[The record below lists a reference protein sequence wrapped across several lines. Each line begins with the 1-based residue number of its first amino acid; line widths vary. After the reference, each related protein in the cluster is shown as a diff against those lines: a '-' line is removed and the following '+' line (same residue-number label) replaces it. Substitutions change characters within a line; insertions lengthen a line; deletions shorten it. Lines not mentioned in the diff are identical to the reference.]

1 MKRFDI
7 LSLFPEYFEGP
18 FDVSMIKRA
27 REKGILEINLV
38 NMRDFASGRY
48 QQIDDRPYGGGP
60 GMVIKPDVIDRALLS
75 LKSNDFPIYYLS
87 PRGVKLDAQISN
99 SISKLDGMTLVC
111 GKYEG
116 VDERVIEHYNM
127 IEISIGDYI
136 LSGGDLAAMVLIDS
150 VVRCLPNV
158 LGNPLTLNEESFTNH
173 LLEYPLYTQP
183 REWKNYKVPD
193 VLLSGDHK
201 KIKNWKIKQSEDITM
216 KRRPDL
222 WKKYLKLK

>member
-1 MKRFDI
+1 MWTANI
-7 LSLFPEYFEGP
+7 LTLFPDLYPGP
-18 FDVSMIKRA
+18 LGSSILGEARKNGKWKLNITDLKQFAEKNKR
-27 REKGILEINLV
+27 V
-38 NMRDFASGRY
+38 
-48 QQIDDRPYGGGP
+48 DDTPFGGGP

-87 PRGVKLDAQISN
+87 PRGVKLDNQISN
-99 SISKLDGMTLVC
+99 SISKLNGITLLC

-116 VDERVIEHYNM
+116 VDERVIKHYNM

-136 LSGGDLAAMVLIDS
+136 LSGGDLAAMVLIDC

-158 LGNPLTLNEESFTNH
+158 LGNPLTLNEETFTNH

>member
-1 MKRFDI
+1 MWTANI
-7 LSLFPEYFEGP
+7 LTLFPDLYPGP
-18 FDVSMIKRA
+18 LGSSILGEARKNGKWKLNITDLKQFAEKNKR
-27 REKGILEINLV
+27 V
-38 NMRDFASGRY
+38 
-48 QQIDDRPYGGGP
+48 DDTPFGGGP

-87 PRGVKLDAQISN
+87 PRGVKLDNQISN
-99 SISKLDGMTLVC
+99 SISKLNGITLLC

-116 VDERVIEHYNM
+116 VDERVIKHYNM

-158 LGNPLTLNEESFTNH
+158 LGNPITLNEETFTNY

-183 REWKNYKVPD
+183 REWKNYNVPD

>member
-1 MKRFDI
+1 MWTANI
-7 LSLFPEYFEGP
+7 LTLFPDLYPGP
-18 FDVSMIKRA
+18 LGSSILGEARKNGKWNLNIIDLKLFSEKNKR
-27 REKGILEINLV
+27 V
-38 NMRDFASGRY
+38 
-48 QQIDDRPYGGGP
+48 DDSPFGGGP

-75 LKSNDFPIYYLS
+75 LKSNDFPVYYLS

-116 VDERVIEHYNM
+116 VDERVIKHYNM

>member
-1 MKRFDI
+1 MWTANI
-7 LSLFPEYFEGP
+7 LTLFPNLYPGP
-18 FDVSMIKRA
+18 LGTSILGEARKNGKWNLNITDLKLFTEKNKR
-27 REKGILEINLV
+27 V
-38 NMRDFASGRY
+38 
-48 QQIDDRPYGGGP
+48 DDSPYGGGP

-116 VDERVIEHYNM
+116 VDERVIKHYNM

>member
-1 MKRFDI
+1 MWTANI
-7 LSLFPEYFEGP
+7 LTLFPDLYPGP
-18 FDVSMIKRA
+18 LGSSILGEARKNGKWNLNITDLKLFTEKNKR
-27 REKGILEINLV
+27 V
-38 NMRDFASGRY
+38 
-48 QQIDDRPYGGGP
+48 DDSPFGGGP

-116 VDERVIEHYNM
+116 IDERVIKHYNM

>member
-1 MKRFDI
+1 MWTVNI
-7 LSLFPEYFEGP
+7 LTLFPDLYPGP
-18 FDVSMIKRA
+18 LGSSILGEARKNGKWKLNITDLKQFAEKNKR
-27 REKGILEINLV
+27 V
-38 NMRDFASGRY
+38 
-48 QQIDDRPYGGGP
+48 DDTPFGGGP

-87 PRGVKLDAQISN
+87 PRGVKLDNQISN
-99 SISKLDGMTLVC
+99 SISKLNGITLLC

-116 VDERVIEHYNM
+116 VDERVIKHYNM

-158 LGNPLTLNEESFTNH
+158 LGNPLTLNEETFTNY

-183 REWKNYKVPD
+183 REWKNYNVPD

>member
-1 MKRFDI
+1 MWTSNI
-7 LSLFPEYFEGP
+7 LTLFPDLYPGP
-18 FDVSMIKRA
+18 LGSSILGEARKNGKWKLNITDLKQFAEKKKR
-27 REKGILEINLV
+27 V
-38 NMRDFASGRY
+38 
-48 QQIDDRPYGGGP
+48 DDTPFGGGP

-87 PRGVKLDAQISN
+87 PRGIKLDNQISN

>member
-1 MKRFDI
+1 MWTANI
-7 LSLFPEYFEGP
+7 LTLFPDLYPGP
-18 FDVSMIKRA
+18 LGSSILGEARKNGKWKLNITDLKQFAEKNKR
-27 REKGILEINLV
+27 V
-38 NMRDFASGRY
+38 
-48 QQIDDRPYGGGP
+48 DDTPFGGGP

-87 PRGVKLDAQISN
+87 PRGIKLDNQISN
-99 SISKLDGMTLVC
+99 SISKLNGITLLC

-116 VDERVIEHYNM
+116 VDERVIKHYNM

-136 LSGGDLAAMVLIDS
+136 LSGGDIAAMVLIDS

-158 LGNPLTLNEESFTNH
+158 LGNPLTLNEETFTNY

-183 REWKNYKVPD
+183 REWKNYNVPD

-216 KRRPDL
+216 QRRPDL

>member
-1 MKRFDI
+1 MWTVNI
-7 LSLFPEYFEGP
+7 LTLFPDLYPGP
-18 FDVSMIKRA
+18 LGSSILGEARKNGKWKLNITDLKQFAEKKKR
-27 REKGILEINLV
+27 V
-38 NMRDFASGRY
+38 
-48 QQIDDRPYGGGP
+48 DDTPFGGGP

-75 LKSNDFPIYYLS
+75 LKPNDFPIYYLS

-116 VDERVIEHYNM
+116 VDERVIKHYNM

>member
-1 MKRFDI
+1 MWTANI
-7 LSLFPEYFEGP
+7 LTLFPDLYPGP
-18 FDVSMIKRA
+18 LGSSILGEARKNGKWNLNITDLKLFTEKNKR
-27 REKGILEINLV
+27 V
-38 NMRDFASGRY
+38 
-48 QQIDDRPYGGGP
+48 DDSPFGGGP

-116 VDERVIEHYNM
+116 VDERVIKHYNM

>member
-1 MKRFDI
+1 MWTANI
-7 LSLFPEYFEGP
+7 LTLFPNLYPGP
-18 FDVSMIKRA
+18 LGTSILGEAKKNGKWKLNITDLKQFAEKNKR
-27 REKGILEINLV
+27 V
-38 NMRDFASGRY
+38 
-48 QQIDDRPYGGGP
+48 DDTPFGGGP

-87 PRGVKLDAQISN
+87 PRGVKLDNQISN
-99 SISKLDGMTLVC
+99 SISKLNGITLLC

-116 VDERVIEHYNM
+116 VDERVIKHYNM

-158 LGNPLTLNEESFTNH
+158 LGNPLTLNEETFTNY

-183 REWKNYKVPD
+183 REWKNYNVPD

>member
-1 MKRFDI
+1 MWTANI
-7 LSLFPEYFEGP
+7 LTLFPDLYPGP
-18 FDVSMIKRA
+18 LGSSILGDARKNGKWDLNITDLKLFSEKNKR
-27 REKGILEINLV
+27 V
-38 NMRDFASGRY
+38 
-48 QQIDDRPYGGGP
+48 DDSPFGGGP

-87 PRGVKLDAQISN
+87 PRGAKLDNEISN
-99 SISKLDGMTLVC
+99 SISKLDGITLVC

-116 VDERVIEHYNM
+116 VDERVIKHYNM

-158 LGNPLTLNEESFTNH
+158 LGNPLTLNDETFTNH

-193 VLLSGDHK
+193 VLLSGNHK

>member
-1 MKRFDI
+1 MWTANI
-7 LSLFPEYFEGP
+7 LTLFPDLYPGP
-18 FDVSMIKRA
+18 LGSSILGESRKNGIWHLNITDLKLFSEKNKR
-27 REKGILEINLV
+27 V
-38 NMRDFASGRY
+38 
-48 QQIDDRPYGGGP
+48 DDSPFGGGP
-60 GMVIKPDVIDRALLS
+60 GMIIKPDVIDRALLS
-75 LKSNDFPIYYLS
+75 LKANDFPIYYLS
-87 PRGVKLDAQISN
+87 PRGVKLDTQISS
-99 SISKLDGMTLVC
+99 SISKLEGITLVC

-116 VDERVIEHYNM
+116 VDERVIKHYNM

-158 LGNPLTLNEESFTNH
+158 LGNPLTLNEETFTNH

-201 KIKNWKIKQSEDITM
+201 KIKDWKIKQSEDITM

-222 WKKYLKLK
+222 WYRYLKLK

>member
-1 MKRFDI
+1 MWTANI
-7 LSLFPEYFEGP
+7 LTLFPDLYPGP
-18 FDVSMIKRA
+18 LGSSILGEARKNGKWDLNITDLKLFSEKNKR
-27 REKGILEINLV
+27 V
-38 NMRDFASGRY
+38 
-48 QQIDDRPYGGGP
+48 DDSPFGGGP

-75 LKSNDFPIYYLS
+75 LKSKDFPIYYLS

-116 VDERVIEHYNM
+116 VDERVIKHYNM

-136 LSGGDLAAMVLIDS
+136 LSGGDLAAMVLIES

-158 LGNPLTLNEESFTNH
+158 LVNPLTLNDETFTNH

>member
-1 MKRFDI
+1 MWTANI
-7 LSLFPEYFEGP
+7 LTLFPDLYPGP
-18 FDVSMIKRA
+18 LGSSILGEARKNGKWKLNITDLKQFAEKNKR
-27 REKGILEINLV
+27 V
-38 NMRDFASGRY
+38 
-48 QQIDDRPYGGGP
+48 DDTPFGGGP

-87 PRGVKLDAQISN
+87 PRGVKLDNQISN
-99 SISKLDGMTLVC
+99 SISKLNGITLLC

-116 VDERVIEHYNM
+116 VDERVIKHYNM

-150 VVRCLPNV
+150 VGRCLPNV
-158 LGNPLTLNEESFTNH
+158 LGNPLTLNEETFTNY

-183 REWKNYKVPD
+183 REWKNYRVPD

>member
-1 MKRFDI
+1 MWTANI
-7 LSLFPEYFEGP
+7 LTLFPDLYPGP
-18 FDVSMIKRA
+18 LGSSILGEARKNGKWHLNITDLKLFAEKNKR
-27 REKGILEINLV
+27 V
-38 NMRDFASGRY
+38 
-48 QQIDDRPYGGGP
+48 DDSPFGGGP
-60 GMVIKPDVIDRALLS
+60 GMVIKPDLIDRALLS

-116 VDERVIEHYNM
+116 VDERVIKHYNM

-158 LGNPLTLNEESFTNH
+158 LGNPLTLNEESFTNQ

>member
-1 MKRFDI
+1 MWTANI
-7 LSLFPEYFEGP
+7 LTLFPDLYPGP
-18 FDVSMIKRA
+18 LGSSILGEARKNGKWDLNITDLKLFSEKNKR
-27 REKGILEINLV
+27 V
-38 NMRDFASGRY
+38 
-48 QQIDDRPYGGGP
+48 DDSPFGGGP

-87 PRGVKLDAQISN
+87 PRGVKLDPQISN

-116 VDERVIEHYNM
+116 VDERVIKHYNM

>member
-1 MKRFDI
+1 MWTANI
-7 LSLFPEYFEGP
+7 LTLFPDLYPGP
-18 FDVSMIKRA
+18 LGSSILGEARKNGKWKLNVRDLKQFAEKNKR
-27 REKGILEINLV
+27 V
-38 NMRDFASGRY
+38 
-48 QQIDDRPYGGGP
+48 DDKPFGGGP
-60 GMVIKPDVIDRALLS
+60 GMVINPDVIDRALLS

-87 PRGVKLDAQISN
+87 PRGVKLDNQISN
-99 SISKLDGMTLVC
+99 SISKLNGITLLC

-116 VDERVIEHYNM
+116 VDERVIKHYNM

-150 VVRCLPNV
+150 VVRSLPNV
-158 LGNPLTLNEESFTNH
+158 LGNPLTLNEETFTNY

-222 WKKYLKLK
+222 WNKYFKLK

>member
-1 MKRFDI
+1 MWTANI
-7 LSLFPEYFEGP
+7 LTLFPDLYPGP
-18 FDVSMIKRA
+18 LGSSILGEARKNGKWDLNITDLKLFSEKNKR
-27 REKGILEINLV
+27 V
-38 NMRDFASGRY
+38 
-48 QQIDDRPYGGGP
+48 DDSPFGGGP

-75 LKSNDFPIYYLS
+75 LKSNNFPIYYLS

-116 VDERVIEHYNM
+116 VDERVIKHYNM

>member
-1 MKRFDI
+1 MWTANI
-7 LSLFPEYFEGP
+7 LTLFPDLYPGP
-18 FDVSMIKRA
+18 LGSSILGEARKNGKWYLNITDLKLFSEKNKR
-27 REKGILEINLV
+27 V
-38 NMRDFASGRY
+38 
-48 QQIDDRPYGGGP
+48 DDSPFGGGP

-99 SISKLDGMTLVC
+99 SISKLDGITLVC

-116 VDERVIEHYNM
+116 VDERVIKHYNM

>member
-1 MKRFDI
+1 MWTANI
-7 LSLFPEYFEGP
+7 LTLFPDLYPGP
-18 FDVSMIKRA
+18 LGSSILGEARKNGIWNLNITDLKLFSEKNKR
-27 REKGILEINLV
+27 V
-38 NMRDFASGRY
+38 
-48 QQIDDRPYGGGP
+48 DDSPFGGGP

-87 PRGVKLDAQISN
+87 PRGVKLDTQISN

-116 VDERVIEHYNM
+116 VDERVIKHYNM

>member
-1 MKRFDI
+1 MWTANI
-7 LSLFPEYFEGP
+7 LTLFPDLYPGP
-18 FDVSMIKRA
+18 LGSSILGEAKKNGKWNLNITDLKLFTEKNKR
-27 REKGILEINLV
+27 V
-38 NMRDFASGRY
+38 
-48 QQIDDRPYGGGP
+48 DDSPFGGGP

-116 VDERVIEHYNM
+116 VDERVIKHYNM

>member
-1 MKRFDI
+1 MWTANI
-7 LSLFPEYFEGP
+7 LTLFPDLYPGP
-18 FDVSMIKRA
+18 LGSSILGEARKNGKWKLNITDLKQFAEKNKR
-27 REKGILEINLV
+27 V
-38 NMRDFASGRY
+38 
-48 QQIDDRPYGGGP
+48 DDTPFGGGP
-60 GMVIKPDVIDRALLS
+60 GMVIKPDVIDRAILS

-87 PRGVKLDAQISN
+87 PRGVKLDNQISN
-99 SISKLDGMTLVC
+99 SISKLNGITLLC

-116 VDERVIEHYNM
+116 VDERVIKHYNM

-158 LGNPLTLNEESFTNH
+158 LGNPLTLNEETFTNY

>member
-1 MKRFDI
+1 MWTANI
-7 LSLFPEYFEGP
+7 LTLFPDLYPGP
-18 FDVSMIKRA
+18 LGSSILGEARKNGKWYLNITDLKLFTEKNKR
-27 REKGILEINLV
+27 V
-38 NMRDFASGRY
+38 
-48 QQIDDRPYGGGP
+48 DDSPFGGGP

-116 VDERVIEHYNM
+116 VDERVIKHYNM

>member
-1 MKRFDI
+1 MWTANI
-7 LSLFPEYFEGP
+7 LTLFPDLYPGP
-18 FDVSMIKRA
+18 LDSSILGEARKNGKWKLNITDLKQFAEKNKR
-27 REKGILEINLV
+27 V
-38 NMRDFASGRY
+38 
-48 QQIDDRPYGGGP
+48 DDTPFGGGP

-87 PRGVKLDAQISN
+87 PRGVKLDNQISN
-99 SISKLDGMTLVC
+99 SISKLNGITILC

-116 VDERVIEHYNM
+116 VDERVIKHYNM

-158 LGNPLTLNEESFTNH
+158 LGNPLTLNEETFTNH

>member
-1 MKRFDI
+1 MWTANI
-7 LSLFPEYFEGP
+7 LTLFPDLYPGP
-18 FDVSMIKRA
+18 LGSSILGEARKNGKWKLNITDLKQFAEKNKR
-27 REKGILEINLV
+27 V
-38 NMRDFASGRY
+38 
-48 QQIDDRPYGGGP
+48 DDTPFGGGP
-60 GMVIKPDVIDRALLS
+60 GMVIKPDVIDRGLLS

-87 PRGVKLDAQISN
+87 PRGVKLDNQISN
-99 SISKLDGMTLVC
+99 SISKLNGITLLC

-116 VDERVIEHYNM
+116 VDERVIKHYNM

-158 LGNPLTLNEESFTNH
+158 LGNPLTLNEETFTNY

-183 REWKNYKVPD
+183 REWKNYNVPD

>member
-1 MKRFDI
+1 MWTVNI
-7 LSLFPEYFEGP
+7 LTLFPDLYPGP
-18 FDVSMIKRA
+18 LGSSILGEARKNGKWKLNITDLKQFAEKNKR
-27 REKGILEINLV
+27 V
-38 NMRDFASGRY
+38 
-48 QQIDDRPYGGGP
+48 DDTPFGGGP

-87 PRGVKLDAQISN
+87 PRGVKLDNQISN
-99 SISKLDGMTLVC
+99 SISKLNGITLLC

-116 VDERVIEHYNM
+116 VDERVIKHHNM

-158 LGNPLTLNEESFTNH
+158 LGNPLTLNEETFTNY

-183 REWKNYKVPD
+183 REWKNYNVPD

-201 KIKNWKIKQSEDITM
+201 KKKNWKIKQSEDITM

>member
-1 MKRFDI
+1 MWTANI
-7 LSLFPEYFEGP
+7 LTLFPDLYPGP
-18 FDVSMIKRA
+18 LGSSILGEARKNGKWDLNITDLKLFSEKNKR
-27 REKGILEINLV
+27 V
-38 NMRDFASGRY
+38 
-48 QQIDDRPYGGGP
+48 DDSPFGGGP

-75 LKSNDFPIYYLS
+75 LKSKDFPIYYLS
-87 PRGVKLDAQISN
+87 PRGTKLDNEISKN
-99 SISKLDGMTLVC
+99 ISKLNGITLVC

-116 VDERVIEHYNM
+116 IDERVIKHHNM

-150 VVRCLPNV
+150 VVRSLPNV
-158 LGNPLTLNEESFTNH
+158 LGNPLTLNDETFTNH

>member
-1 MKRFDI
+1 MWTANI
-7 LSLFPEYFEGP
+7 LTLFPDLYPGP
-18 FDVSMIKRA
+18 LGSSILGEARKNGKWKLNITDLKQFVEKNKR
-27 REKGILEINLV
+27 V
-38 NMRDFASGRY
+38 
-48 QQIDDRPYGGGP
+48 DDTPFGGGP
-60 GMVIKPDVIDRALLS
+60 GMVIKPDVIDRALFS

-116 VDERVIEHYNM
+116 VDERVIKHYNM

>member
-1 MKRFDI
+1 M
-7 LSLFPEYFEGP
+7 
-18 FDVSMIKRA
+18 
-27 REKGILEINLV
+27 
-38 NMRDFASGRY
+38 
-48 QQIDDRPYGGGP
+48 
-60 GMVIKPDVIDRALLS
+60 
-75 LKSNDFPIYYLS
+75 
-87 PRGVKLDAQISN
+87 
-99 SISKLDGMTLVC
+99 
-111 GKYEG
+111 
-116 VDERVIEHYNM
+116 
-127 IEISIGDYI
+127 
-136 LSGGDLAAMVLIDS
+136 SGGDLAAMVLIDT

-158 LGNPLTLNEESFTNH
+158 LGNPLTLNEETFTNH

>member
-1 MKRFDI
+1 MWTANI
-7 LSLFPEYFEGP
+7 LTLFPNLYPGTLGTSILGEARKNGKWKLNITDLKQFAEKEKRVDDTP
-18 FDVSMIKRA
+18 F
-27 REKGILEINLV
+27 
-38 NMRDFASGRY
+38 
-48 QQIDDRPYGGGP
+48 GGGP

-87 PRGVKLDAQISN
+87 PRGVKLDNQISN
-99 SISKLDGMTLVC
+99 SISKLDGITLLC

-116 VDERVIEHYNM
+116 VDERVIKHYNM

>member
-1 MKRFDI
+1 MWTANI
-7 LSLFPEYFEGP
+7 LTLFPDLYPGP
-18 FDVSMIKRA
+18 LGSSILGEARKNGKWDLNITDLKLFSEKNKR
-27 REKGILEINLV
+27 V
-38 NMRDFASGRY
+38 
-48 QQIDDRPYGGGP
+48 DDSPFGGGP

-75 LKSNDFPIYYLS
+75 LKSKDFPIYYLS

-116 VDERVIEHYNM
+116 VDERVIKHYNM

>member
-1 MKRFDI
+1 MWTANI
-7 LSLFPEYFEGP
+7 LTLFPDLYPGP
-18 FDVSMIKRA
+18 LGSSILGEARKNGKWYLNITDLKLFSEKNKR
-27 REKGILEINLV
+27 V
-38 NMRDFASGRY
+38 
-48 QQIDDRPYGGGP
+48 DDSPFGGGP

-116 VDERVIEHYNM
+116 VDERVIKHYNM

-158 LGNPLTLNEESFTNH
+158 LGNPLTLNEETFTNH

-201 KIKNWKIKQSEDITM
+201 KIKNWKIKQSKDITM

>member
-1 MKRFDI
+1 MWTANI
-7 LSLFPEYFEGP
+7 LTLFPDLYPGP
-18 FDVSMIKRA
+18 LGSSILGEARKNGKWDLKITDLKLFSEKNKR
-27 REKGILEINLV
+27 V
-38 NMRDFASGRY
+38 
-48 QQIDDRPYGGGP
+48 DDSPFGGGP

-75 LKSNDFPIYYLS
+75 LKSKDFPIYYLS

-99 SISKLDGMTLVC
+99 SISKLDGITLVC

-116 VDERVIEHYNM
+116 VDERVIKHYNM

-150 VVRCLPNV
+150 VVRSLPNV
-158 LGNPLTLNEESFTNH
+158 LGNPLTLNDETFTNH

>member
-1 MKRFDI
+1 MWTANI
-7 LSLFPEYFEGP
+7 LTLFPDLYPGP
-18 FDVSMIKRA
+18 LGSSILGEARKNGKWKLNITDLKQFAEKKKR
-27 REKGILEINLV
+27 V
-38 NMRDFASGRY
+38 
-48 QQIDDRPYGGGP
+48 DDTPFGGGP

-87 PRGVKLDAQISN
+87 PRGIKLDNQISN